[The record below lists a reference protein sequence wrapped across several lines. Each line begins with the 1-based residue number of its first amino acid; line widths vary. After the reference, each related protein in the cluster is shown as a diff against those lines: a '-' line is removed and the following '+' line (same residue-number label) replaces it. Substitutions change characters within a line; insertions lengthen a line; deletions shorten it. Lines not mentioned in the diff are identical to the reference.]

1 MGLAPAPESAL
12 RIQRERIE
20 DYAIIDTPREA
31 AFDRVVFTAA
41 QVFRVPVATIGLVQ
55 DNRHWFKAQVGL
67 AVAELPRH
75 LTFCEQLL
83 AANAVVVV
91 EDATRDE
98 RFADNPLVT
107 GPPFLR
113 FYAGA
118 PLRTPEGQA
127 LGTPDGIRVGSICI
141 GDRFAKTLSSRQSWQ
156 LGQFAATT
164 VGLLEERRKRS

>member
-1 MGLAPAPESAL
+1 MGPVPAPESDL

-20 DYAIIDTPREA
+20 DYAIIGTPREA
-31 AFDRVVFTAA
+31 AFDRIVFTAA
-41 QVFRVPVATIGLVQ
+41 QVFRVPVATISLLEG
-55 DNRHWFKAQVGL
+55 DRHWFKAQVGL
-67 AVAELPRH
+67 AVTEVPRH

-83 AANAVVVV
+83 VSNTVVVV

-98 RFADNPLVT
+98 RFEDNPLVN
-107 GPPFLR
+107 GPPFIR

-118 PLRTPEGQA
+118 PLI
-127 LGTPDGIRVGSICI
+127 TPDGVRVGSICI

-156 LGQFAATT
+156 LGQFATTT